1 MKIVNAIG
9 EYLLRSISNF
19 WFMRMKGLQQTLLMG
34 DLKNDNHGLKKA
46 G

>member
-1 MKIVNAIG
+1 MKIVDEIG
-9 EYLLRSISNF
+9 QYLLRGISHF
-19 WFMRMKGLQQTLLMG
+19 WLVRMKGLQQTLLMG

>member
-1 MKIVNAIG
+1 MKIVDEIG

-19 WFMRMKGLQQTLLMG
+19 WSMRMKGLQQTLLMG
-34 DLKNDNHGLKKA
+34 DLKKDNHGLKKA